1 MTTFKRICIRDHQA
15 TDAKGQVASVTR
27 GNEYLTSPVEPD
39 GYCTVFGRYWWP
51 CPVSVFAGEEKFT

>member
-27 GNEYLTSPVEPD
+27 GKEYLTSAVEAD
-39 GYCTVFGRYWWP
+39 GYCTVFGRFWWP
-51 CPVSVFAGEEKFT
+51 CPVSVFAGEEQFT